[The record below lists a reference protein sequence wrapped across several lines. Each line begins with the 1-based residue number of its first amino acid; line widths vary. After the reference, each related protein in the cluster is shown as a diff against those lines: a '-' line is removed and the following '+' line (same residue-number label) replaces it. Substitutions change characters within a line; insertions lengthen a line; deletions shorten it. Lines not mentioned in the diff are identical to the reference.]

1 MVFQLLGKNL
11 EKGILNWKKL
21 EEVWYW
27 WKKVRPTEYSGSDIE
42 ITAVITS
49 PGQKV
54 CINKYFNNWYG
65 LNWEDWTI
73 RPSFSWDVH
82 TYNNIWVYKILLSLK
97 SAYKRW
103 TFENRRGPLVPKN
116 LTTAS
121 DVYISKMP
129 KLQDWFWPSWTDVWS
144 YFFDSF
150 NSAWAITA
158 LPHGSFDTSYIER
171 TWVDCFEYFNRWWL
185 LKALPSWSFNF
196 ENTVFAGSYFFNEF
210 NRNGA
215 LKRSD
220 NGVSIK
226 NPTLGSIYHYVSW
239 SQSPIVSNRW
249 ETFVSYSAS

>member
-11 EKGILNWKKL
+11 EKAVLNWKKL

-27 WKKVRPTEYSGSDIE
+27 WKKVRPTEYTGSDIE
-42 ITAVITS
+42 ITVVITLAW
-49 PGQKV
+49 QTILV
-54 CINKYFNNWYG
+54 NNYFKNPFVVDWG
-65 LNWEDWTI
+65 DWTI
-73 RPSFSWDVH
+73 NSNSWWLH
-82 TYNNIWVYKILLSLK
+82 TYNQPWIYKILLSL
-97 SAYKRW
+97 SWWYKRR
-103 TFENRRGPLVPKN
+103 TFWNARGPLIPKN
-116 LTTAS
+116 RTTAS

-129 KLQDWFWPSWTDVWS
+129 KLQDWFWPIWNDIWS
-144 YFFDSF
+144 YFFDNF
-150 NSAWAITA
+150 NSSWAITA

-171 TWVDCFEYFNRWWL
+171 TGRDCFEYFNRFGNL
-185 LKALPSWSFNF
+185 SALPSGSFNF

-210 NRNGA
+210 NYMWA
-215 LKRSD
+215 LARSD